1 MNLLHL
7 LGEHPLRV
15 VLVALVSAGL
25 VVTLAGVGRWW
36 SAEHRTAA
44 PSPAAAATST
54 PPPAP
59 AGASPTATADP
70 AQAEPTALAF
80 CRQYFASSWQESPAQ
95 EQARVAPYLTARAL
109 DGWRDQLTPAEI
121 SARQIAKVTSCTVTE
136 EGPAPG
142 AQLGFFL
149 DAQVVTTSTAG
160 SHTGTAAAEVFLAPQ
175 AGAWK
180 VDQVRT

>member
-15 VLVALVSAGL
+15 GLIALVLAGL
-25 VVTLAGVGRWW
+25 VVALTGVGRWW
-36 SAEHRTAA
+36 SVEHRAAA

-54 PPPAP
+54 PPPVRAS
-59 AGASPTATADP
+59 ASPTATADP
-70 AQAEPTALAF
+70 AAAEPTALAF
-80 CRQYFASSWQESPAQ
+80 CRQYFAASWQESAAQ

-109 DGWRDQLTPAEI
+109 DGWRDQLTPAEVT
-121 SARQIAKVTSCTVTE
+121 SRQVAKVTSCTVTE

-142 AQLGFFL
+142 AELGFFL
-149 DAQVVTTSTAG
+149 DAQVVTTSTTG
-160 SHTGTAAAEVFLAPQ
+160 THTGTAAAEVFLAPE